1 MDHIVHLLA
10 QYKYLLL
17 FPLSIVEGPAITVIA
32 GFLCAGGYM
41 NPFIALPVISTGDVI
56 GDTIYYSLGRA
67 GKPLFLKQERLS
79 RVRVY
84 FPGPSPP
91 DHIPVQGYSGGGRS
105 RIVPGRKRPGPL
117 CPLFGHLPGNFP
129 GPNHEH
135 FYLGIG
141 FGFGQAYEQ
150 INRYLNETAAWIV
163 VISLCLILWY
173 GIRTMTRKL

>member
-1 MDHIVHLLA
+1 MDHIVHLVA

-56 GDTIYYSLGRA
+56 GDSIYYSLGRL
-67 GKPLFLKQERLS
+67 GKPLFLKKERLS

-84 FPGPSPP
+84 FQAHPRRTISLSKVILGVGVAGLY
-91 DHIPVQGYSGGGRS
+91 IAGNAR
-105 RIVPGRKRPGPL
+105 VPYARFL
-117 CPLFGHLPGNFP
+117 AICLVTSLIQASI
-129 GPNHEH
+129 
-135 FYLGIG
+135 YLGIG
-141 FGFGQAYEQ
+141 FGFGQAYVQ

-163 VISLCLILWY
+163 VITLCLFLGY